1 MKREFSLAV
10 EVAQSELAMLNMMQ
24 TKQGGFSLRTEKDC
38 ALLHEHQL
46 GEQLNHSVQETRR
59 ADFSLLL
66 AMLAEDVREQSQ
78 FLLPQEKS
86 VPTKKQTNSVLRKK
100 FNLPEKL
107 PLALAKVEDVM
118 KFNQAQHITDNK
130 LTELRL
136 SDVLQPKPLNFR
148 DDKQFINSQ
157 VVENTSLFTQLKL
170 QQLSFN
176 KQQMQKNTEQ
186 LTGVKSTDSTLD
198 CDNVY
203 NQTLNTRQAV
213 NVNAWLDVVQES
225 IAKTSPVS

>member
-1 MKREFSLAV
+1 
-10 EVAQSELAMLNMMQ
+10 
-24 TKQGGFSLRTEKDC
+24 
-38 ALLHEHQL
+38 
-46 GEQLNHSVQETRR
+46 
-59 ADFSLLL
+59 
-66 AMLAEDVREQSQ
+66 
-78 FLLPQEKS
+78 
-86 VPTKKQTNSVLRKK
+86 
-100 FNLPEKL
+100 LPEKL